1 MHDAYVHA
9 IEAVLTVVVF
19 ACLAAA
25 AGRDILT
32 RTIPNSFSIVMAAA
46 GLGLRALDGSMVLAL
61 AAALLVG
68 GVTFIFWLRGWLG
81 GADVK
86 LFAALSLAVP
96 PHALPGAIVAVTS
109 FGAVLGIGYLLAGR
123 MLQASAGSVPLH
135 QQPRP
140 RSFIARAWRTECRR
154 LRRGGPLPYAAAIAF
169 GGIFAIA
176 AQGG

>member
-1 MHDAYVHA
+1 MHDAYSHA
-9 IEAVLTVVVF
+9 IEAVLTVVVL
-19 ACLAAA
+19 ACLTAA

-32 RTIPNSFSIVMAAA
+32 RTIPNSFAVVMALA
-46 GLGLRALDGSMVLAL
+46 GLGLRAMDGSIVLAL
-61 AAALLVG
+61 TAALLVG
-68 GVTFIFWLRGWLG
+68 GLTFIFWLRGWLG

-86 LFAALSLAVP
+86 LFAALSLAVN

-109 FGAVLGIGYLLAGR
+109 FGAVLAIGYLLAGR
-123 MLQASAGSVPLH
+123 MLPAPAGSVLLR
-135 QQPRP
+135 QP
-140 RSFIARAWRTECRR
+140 RSFAARAWRAEYRR